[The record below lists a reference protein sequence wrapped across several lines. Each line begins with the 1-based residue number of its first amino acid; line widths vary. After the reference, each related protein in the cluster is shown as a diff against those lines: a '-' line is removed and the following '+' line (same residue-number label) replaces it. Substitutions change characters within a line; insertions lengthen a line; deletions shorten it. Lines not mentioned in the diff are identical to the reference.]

1 MLFAQPCHIVR
12 SCDSVCP
19 WSALFQFTV
28 EQLTQG
34 LKVNHPRC
42 LPSSHACCCA
52 DLCFTATGPA
62 GDILLVILLSHFC
75 HICLAGDAGSC
86 LRHLWQIRPPNHMEG
101 WTVPNIWLD
110 PEFGATFTANLL
122 KGTQA
127 ILSWFLVLCFPEL
140 QFRIVWFS
148 TISVIHHYHLQI
160 TGYWVYKL
168 HNHLKSQFLYLSDYD
183 NNHFC
188 SICQCRRHRF
198 DSCSRKISHAADQL
212 RPELQLLSL
221 CSRAHDPQLLKP
233 LRPRTHALQQKNSQQ
248 EEACA
253 VQL

>member
-1 MLFAQPCHIVR
+1 MREAACDICDR
-12 SCDSVCP
+12 S
-19 WSALFQFTV
+19 
-28 EQLTQG
+28 
-34 LKVNHPRC
+34 
-42 LPSSHACCCA
+42 
-52 DLCFTATGPA
+52 
-62 GDILLVILLSHFC
+62 
-75 HICLAGDAGSC
+75 
-86 LRHLWQIRPPNHMEG
+86 RPPNHMEG

-168 HNHLKSQFLYLSDYD
+168 QNHLKSQFLYLSDYD

-198 DSCSRKISHAADQL
+198 DSWSGKISHAADQL
-212 RPELQLLSL
+212 KPELQLLSL
-221 CSRAHDPQLLKP
+221 CSRAHDPQQLKP
-233 LRPRTHALQQKNSQQ
+233 LCPRTRALQQKKSQQ
-248 EEACA
+248 GEACA
-253 VQL
+253 VQLYSSPCSLQLEKASTATKNQTPKNLLIFTSF

>member
-1 MLFAQPCHIVR
+1 MREAACDICDR
-12 SCDSVCP
+12 S
-19 WSALFQFTV
+19 
-28 EQLTQG
+28 
-34 LKVNHPRC
+34 
-42 LPSSHACCCA
+42 
-52 DLCFTATGPA
+52 
-62 GDILLVILLSHFC
+62 
-75 HICLAGDAGSC
+75 
-86 LRHLWQIRPPNHMEG
+86 RPPNHMEG

-168 HNHLKSQFLYLSDYD
+168 QNHLKSQFLYLSDYD

-198 DSCSRKISHAADQL
+198 DSWSGKISHAAEENNRMGKIREIFKKIRDI
-212 RPELQLLSL
+212 
-221 CSRAHDPQLLKP
+221 KG
-233 LRPRTHALQQKNSQQ
+233 TFHAKMGSIKDRNGMDLIDG
-248 EEACA
+248 EA
-253 VQL
+253 